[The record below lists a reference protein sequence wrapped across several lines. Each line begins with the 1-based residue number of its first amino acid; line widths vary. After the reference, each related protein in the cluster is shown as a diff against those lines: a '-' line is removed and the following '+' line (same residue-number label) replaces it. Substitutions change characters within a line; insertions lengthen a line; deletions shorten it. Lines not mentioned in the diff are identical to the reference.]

1 MQKRIKI
8 LSEEESKCAQLYKL
22 PIGQTQGCS
31 SGVNY
36 PGFYSLISTLP
47 AYLNKVIRAGFI
59 KNTHLYQYLPAI
71 ILNTGEN
78 SRHLCKASLA
88 REQQVYPL
96 KSEDPH

>member
-1 MQKRIKI
+1 M
-8 LSEEESKCAQLYKL
+8 CPA
-22 PIGQTQGCS
+22 GQTQGCS